1 MERWRMVANKSGNGK
16 FENNNMRRLMHI
28 GADMTGLN
36 EWMNAVVSEDLKIP
50 VSEDHKIPWLLD
62 CVDVLAIGRWSVKT
76 LKSTISI

>member
-36 EWMNAVVSEDLKIP
+36 EWMNAVVSEDLKKYGFRATYP
-50 VSEDHKIPWLLD
+50 DRQLTGLL
-62 CVDVLAIGRWSVKT
+62 IF
-76 LKSTISI
+76 